1 VISRKSVIVTGAA
14 TGIGRSIATKLAANG
29 FKIIG
34 TFNKSESK
42 SAEVRNEILKAGGIC
57 EMYRVELSNSLEIEN
72 FYKDAIS
79 KLDEDLFLVNNAAY
93 EQKKDFVEITSDDL
107 DYLYQVN
114 FKAPFRLTQLMIPKM
129 LELGSGNVLNI
140 SSIGGQWGGVDQIH
154 YASLKSALIGLT
166 KSIAKTYGRF
176 GIRSNCIAPGII
188 QTPMLDR
195 LLDGNELNSSN
206 IPMGRVGNAT
216 EVAEAAL
223 FLLTDKSSY
232 ITGQT
237 LNVNGGMFFS

>member
-1 VISRKSVIVTGAA
+1 MMSQRTVVITGAA
-14 TGIGRSIATKLAANG
+14 TGIGRSIATKLAENG

-34 TFNKSESK
+34 TFNKSEIK
-42 SAEVRNEILKAGGIC
+42 SAEVRSEIVRAGGKC
-57 EMYRVELSNSLEIEN
+57 EMYRVELSKSLEVEN
-72 FYKDAIS
+72 FYEEVIS
-79 KLDEDLFLVNNAAY
+79 RLDESLLLVNNAAY

-107 DYLYQVN
+107 DYLYRVN
-114 FKAPFRLTQLMIPKM
+114 FKAPFRLTQLMMPKM
-129 LELGSGNVLNI
+129 LELESGNILNI

-188 QTPMLDR
+188 QTPMLNR
-195 LLDGNELNSSN
+195 LLDGNEINPSN
-206 IPMGRVGNAT
+206 IPMGRIGNAT

-223 FLLTDKSSY
+223 FLLTEKSSY

>member
-1 VISRKSVIVTGAA
+1 MISRKSVIVTGAA